1 MLLLR
6 IALAPI
12 YGNAESGKRNF
23 DQSTFRSIGVTAHAV
38 RRIDRTLLFGRCSAA
53 RKDLV
58 HLGLK
63 RVAFHEHNVIS
74 LAASEKLVL
83 AQGGL
88 LGIIACSPPSAGE
101 PYAQF
106 VGSGCTRGFNVPV

>member
-58 HLGLK
+58 HLGPK
-63 RVAFHEHNVIS
+63 RAAFHKHNVIS

-88 LGIIACSPPSAGE
+88 LGIIA
-101 PYAQF
+101 
-106 VGSGCTRGFNVPV
+106 